1 MHLTDA
7 HNHLQDPR
15 LGPDPEPVVAAARA
29 VGVRRMVVNG
39 SDPSDWPDVA
49 RLAVR
54 HPDLVIPSFGVH
66 PWQADAAGPGWEADL
81 GRWLERHPGAGVGEI
96 GLDRWMLDN
105 PGRWQRMHGVPD
117 TTTPPSR
124 ECQAAVFTAQMRIAS
139 DLNRPATIHCLS
151 AWGDLLDGLR
161 RGPVPSAGFLLHS
174 YGGPVELVGP
184 LARLGARFGFPGY
197 FLHRRKARQRE
208 VFRHIPSD
216 RLLVETDA
224 PDQRLPDDLETHR
237 LADPAT
243 GQPVNH
249 PANLAA
255 VYSGL
260 AEFLGEPVEGLA
272 ERVRGN
278 FEALFGSPRGQPHDR
293 PCGSGNRAA
302 PRSPTTPGLPD
313 GSRPG

>member
-15 LGPDPEPVVAAARA
+15 LGPYLSAMVATARKA
-29 VGVRRMVVNG
+29 GVGRMVVNG

-49 RLAVR
+49 QLAAV

-66 PWQADAAGPGWEADL
+66 PWQSGSVGPGWAGEL
-81 GRWLERHPGAGVGEI
+81 GRWLGKFPGGAVGEI
-96 GLDRWMLDN
+96 GLDRWILDN
-105 PGRWQRMHGVPD
+105 PGRWRRLHGVPD
-117 TTTPPSR
+117 AVQPPSR
-124 ECQAAVFTAQMRIAS
+124 ETQAEVFDVQMRLAS

-161 RGPVPSAGFLLHS
+161 RGPVPAAGFLLHS

-197 FLHRRKARQRE
+197 FLHPRKARQRE
-208 VFRHIPSD
+208 VFRHIPPD

-224 PDQRLPDDLETHR
+224 PDQRLPEELETHR
-237 LADPAT
+237 LVHPAT
-243 GQPVNH
+243 GLPVNH

-255 VYSGL
+255 VYRGL
-260 AEFLGEPVEGLA
+260 AAFLGEPVEGLA

-278 FEALFGSPRGQPHDR
+278 FEVLFGGVT
-293 PCGSGNRAA
+293 A
-302 PRSPTTPGLPD
+302 GLPD
-313 GSRPG
+313 DSRTG